1 VELIYSIFIIHI
13 HVACEQNLYNYQRLQ
28 SKLLYQPPLLSERHC
43 SRDRMVVG
51 FTTTYEISAYHHWRV
66 VSLNPIQ
73 VRCTRYNISLSVTC
87 DRSVISPES
96 PVSSTNKTGCHD
108 ITEILLKM
116 ATTIHS
122 QPWHSRWHIQKRMS
136 LIMADKCSAQPLL
149 LFTSASGDYVILVDL
164 K

>member
-1 VELIYSIFIIHI
+1 MKSVPI
-13 HVACEQNLYNYQRLQ
+13 
-28 SKLLYQPPLLSERHC
+28 
-43 SRDRMVVG
+43 
-51 FTTTYEISAYHHWRV
+51 TTDI

-73 VRCTRYNISLSVTC
+73 VRSTRYNISLSVTW
-87 DRSVISPES
+87 DRSVISPGS
-96 PVSSTNKTGCHD
+96 PVSSTNKTGRHD

-136 LIMADKCSAQPLL
+136 LIMADNCSTQPLL

-164 K
+164 KLKIEMVQPIFVPKPKLKFNLRFYHTLQVKFDLLV